1 MAQIPL
7 SGRVKTKLIMRQ
19 ELVDWLRK
27 NQQDDA
33 TKFIEQVLNE
43 QTQKDIGNYIQKLK
57 KR

>member
-19 ELVDWLRK
+19 ELADWLRK